1 VAVRCPRCARS
12 QSEEARACRD
22 CGADLMVGP
31 VALVADPPVPQLGR
45 RRSVRPRFRR
55 AWMVGAACLLLVV
68 GAVAFGHRHRMSK
81 PTGALLVS
89 SVEGSRFAVEDLDAL
104 TRYVLNPPGS
114 GNEFFPVLGVGT
126 GVVIVRNGL
135 AFGISNLR
143 PKSAATAL
151 LGPATDLV
159 ASNVAGHVWLVS
171 SGGRIREVDLTG
183 RLFTPPTSLPA
194 NFQLDAAIDQGLVL
208 ERGPSGSG
216 LLVWDPMTARTIREV
231 GRNLAPVLLGAAGNW
246 IVWREGSCR
255 SPCAAHVTD
264 LRSGTDRT
272 VASLPYSVSYR
283 GVRPQISAD
292 GHFLALTLT
301 RLTDAGP
308 EFRLGL
314 IDTIRATLSVVADG
328 PPAGYLLWSP
338 SGHWLFAS
346 DGNALRAVSTNSR
359 QVQTVMVGRFF
370 PEAAIRG

>member
-12 QSEEARACRD
+12 QREEARACRD

-31 VALVADPPVPQLGR
+31 VALVADPPEPPLGPHGSTQR
-45 RRSVRPRFRR
+45 RNRR
-55 AWMVGAACLLLVV
+55 AWAVAGACLLLVIS
-68 GAVAFGHRHRMSK
+68 AVAFGHGHRMAK
-81 PTGALLVS
+81 PTGTLLVS
-89 SVEGSRFAVEDLDAL
+89 SVEGSQFAVEDLDAL
-104 TRYVLNPPGS
+104 TGYAVSSPGS
-114 GNEFFPVLGVGT
+114 GDEFFPVLGVGT

-159 ASNVAGHVWLVS
+159 ASNAAGRAWLVS
-171 SGGRIREVDLTG
+171 SGGRIREVDLMG

-194 NFQLDAAIDQGLVL
+194 NFQLDAAVDQGLVL

-246 IVWREGSCR
+246 VVWREGSCR
-255 SPCAAHVTD
+255 SSCAAHVTD

-272 VASLPYSVSYR
+272 VASLPYSLSYR

-292 GHFLALTLT
+292 GHFLALALT
-301 RLTDAGP
+301 RLTGGGQDV
-308 EFRLGL
+308 RLGL
-314 IDTIRATLSVVADG
+314 IDTSQASLSVVADG

-346 DGNALRAVSTNSR
+346 DGKALRAVSTTSR
-359 QVQTVMVGRFF
+359 RVQTVMVGRFF